1 MTEDQNNNNHQT
13 KRARSSEYSTNV
25 DWLRQL
31 MIIPVERFPL
41 TDDRVFV
48 ATRDDRITDVWKG
61 MIEKNFLSVPVL
73 QKTGYKYYGFVDAFD
88 IVKYFIEHFGSK
100 KLESSE
106 DFWSLIE
113 EDERFQRRTVKD
125 VMTYPIARRN
135 PFHPVKKGFSLFSAF
150 EILAKEDGVHRIPVI
165 DTNRKLINLL
175 TQSQCVRYL
184 NTTLDQL
191 GTIQNKPLKEISHLQ
206 KDVKSILQTDKCIDG
221 FNKMVEF
228 NVQGLAVLDQSGKL
242 IDTLSVRDLKHVS
255 SDGRLFWR
263 LYQPVSD
270 FLKKVRDAEQEATKV
285 TYTLQFAKE
294 DDTLGLVIRKLVQ
307 FNLHR
312 LFLVDADQKPIG
324 VVSLKD
330 VLFEILQ
337 CA

>member
-1 MTEDQNNNNHQT
+1 MSETQNNNHQT
-13 KRARSSEYSTNV
+13 TKRQRSPEFVTNV

-48 ATRDDRITDVWKG
+48 ATRDDKITDVWKG

-106 DFWSLIE
+106 DFWTLIE
-113 EDERFQRRTVKD
+113 EDERFQKRTVKD

-165 DTNRKLINLL
+165 DANRKLINLL

-184 NTTLDQL
+184 HTTLEQL
-191 GTIQNKPLKEISHLQ
+191 GAIQNKPLREITHVR
-206 KDVKSILQTDKCIDG
+206 KDVKSIQETDKCIDG
-221 FNKMVEF
+221 FNRMVEF
-228 NVQGLAVLDQSGKL
+228 NVQGLAVLDKNGKL
-242 IDTLSVRDLKHVS
+242 VDTLSVRDLKHVS

-263 LYQPVSD
+263 LYQPAVD
-270 FLKKVRDAEQEATKV
+270 FLKKVREAEQDSTKV
-285 TYTLQFAKE
+285 KYVLQFATE
-294 DDTLGLVIRKLVQ
+294 DETLGQVIRKLVQ
-307 FNLHR
+307 SNLHR
-312 LFLVDADQKPIG
+312 LFLVDENQKPIG

-330 VLFEILQ
+330 VLFDILQ